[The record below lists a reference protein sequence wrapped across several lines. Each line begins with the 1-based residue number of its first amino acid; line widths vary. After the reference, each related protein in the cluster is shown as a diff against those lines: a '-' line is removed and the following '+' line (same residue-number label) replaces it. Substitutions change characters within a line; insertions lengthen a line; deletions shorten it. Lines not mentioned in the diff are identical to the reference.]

1 LDTSRADTTITVVQN
16 QVGPMEK
23 TIPQARPG
31 EVFLF

>member
-1 LDTSRADTTITVVQN
+1 LDTSCADTTITVVQT